1 MVGYPIFA
9 IGEENKDRG
18 YRMTTLDE
26 WIEQEITDFHFRYT
40 LFDVVL
46 LLFIK
51 IIIIM
56 SVWSVGPYLSQ
67 ASTLSSLA
75 HIPEKF
81 AMLCLL
87 YFVMKAI
94 LFDVQA

>member
-1 MVGYPIFA
+1 MDLLASRRPRAVYTNTYVILMGSLV
-9 IGEENKDRG
+9 
-18 YRMTTLDE
+18 T
-26 WIEQEITDFHFRYT
+26 HFRYT